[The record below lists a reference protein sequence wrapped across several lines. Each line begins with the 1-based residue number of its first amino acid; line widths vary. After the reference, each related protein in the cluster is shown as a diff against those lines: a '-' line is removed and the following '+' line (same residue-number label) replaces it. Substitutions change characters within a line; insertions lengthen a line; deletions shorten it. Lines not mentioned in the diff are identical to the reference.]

1 MVSSKPSQSV
11 CSRLPGRLPGCLPK
25 LWSPLVIVGPCL
37 DQASLINGSLARGV
51 PKWAR
56 LGPSGAPVHIAI
68 IACCCCVRVSA
79 PTIRDRVPV
88 SAKKTAPQGS
98 TSPSVALPLPPNHKV
113 EGGAL
118 RRKAV
123 CKKNNPFWF
132 TLWLACLLN
141 FEFGGEGEILS
152 PLLSQVAGVVFFAD
166 TGLEGYICPLKV
178 SPLLELISP
187 FLGLCSLSL
196 QVYQT
201 RRSAG
206 D

>member
-1 MVSSKPSQSV
+1 MVSSKPSPSV

-56 LGPSGAPVHIAI
+56 LGPSGPQCTLPSSPVAA
-68 IACCCCVRVSA
+68 ACECR
-79 PTIRDRVPV
+79 
-88 SAKKTAPQGS
+88 PQPYGIGYRTGGLHLPIESQS
-98 TSPSVALPLPPNHKV
+98 TSGAYQSMP
-113 EGGAL
+113 GAL
-118 RRKAV
+118 Q
-123 CKKNNPFWF
+123 FE
-132 TLWLACLLN
+132 LLN
-141 FEFGGEGEILS
+141 KPREDRELWECLCEPTATRF
-152 PLLSQVAGVVFFAD
+152 
-166 TGLEGYICPLKV
+166 V
-178 SPLLELISP
+178 S
-187 FLGLCSLSL
+187 